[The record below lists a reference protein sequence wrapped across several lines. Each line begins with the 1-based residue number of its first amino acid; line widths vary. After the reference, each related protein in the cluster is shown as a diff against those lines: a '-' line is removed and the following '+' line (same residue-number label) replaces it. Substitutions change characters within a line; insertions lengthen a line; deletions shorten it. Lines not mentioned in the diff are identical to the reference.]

1 MRHCPTHGTS
11 WERFGCVLGASWRC
25 LGVLGRVDSLEIPLK
40 NPLQKH
46 FTIHPKN
53 FKKTPPK
60 PPQSPPTW
68 LQLEIQD
75 EAQIWWPLGA
85 SWGVFGVLGRL
96 GSVLEAS
103 WGASWGYTK
112 RFRAERFPS
121 SASLPRSQNR
131 EPFPLPNPLFFS
143 SFQNPL
149 NISRIPNPLNIFRI
163 L

>member
-25 LGVLGRVDSLEIPLK
+25 LGVLGRVDSFEIPLN

-60 PPQSPPTW
+60 PPHSPPTW

-75 EAQIWWPLGA
+75 EAQIWWPLEA

-103 WGASWGYTK
+103 WGRLGGTPNGSA
-112 RFRAERFPS
+112 R
-121 SASLPRSQNR
+121 SASRHP
-131 EPFPLPNPLFFS
+131 PA
-143 SFQNPL
+143 
-149 NISRIPNPLNIFRI
+149 SRGAKIASPSPFRI
-163 L
+163 LCFFFRIL